1 VTTPPEAAYYIK
13 SWGQLLVRTRLR
25 ILIGLDQI
33 CQTNSI
39 CPLVGIASS
48 SEHLIM
54 MTTRR
59 NFLYLLGAG
68 TTVTLLGAGT
78 KASWA
83 APAMTAVTADVFKLP
98 PLTYEYNAL
107 EPHIDAATM
116 KFHHDKHHAAYVKN
130 LNAAVNKYP
139 ELKTKTVEQLLTN
152 LGKLPK
158 DIQTT
163 VRNNGGGH
171 LNHSMFWQ
179 IMAPKSGGVATGP
192 IASKIKAQFGT
203 FDAFKTQFNEAGTKL
218 FGSGW
223 VWLVNRQGKLEIM
236 TTSNQDSPISQGL
249 YPIMGNDVWEH
260 AYYLNYQNRRPDYL
274 SAWWNVINWAEVN
287 QRFDRAASLEENRSL
302 KA

>member
-1 VTTPPEAAYYIK
+1 
-13 SWGQLLVRTRLR
+13 
-25 ILIGLDQI
+25 
-33 CQTNSI
+33 
-39 CPLVGIASS
+39 
-48 SEHLIM
+48 M

-68 TTVTLLGAGT
+68 TTLTLFGAT
-78 KASWA
+78 KDSWA
-83 APAMTAVTADVFKLP
+83 APAATSVATDVFKLP
-98 PLTYEYNAL
+98 PLTYDYNAL
-107 EPHIDAATM
+107 EPHIDATTM

-139 ELKTKTVEQLLTN
+139 ELKTKTVEELLTN

-179 IMAPKSGGVATGP
+179 IMAPKSGGVATGA
-192 IASKIKAQFGT
+192 IASKINAQFGT
-203 FDAFKTQFNEAGTKL
+203 FDSFKTQFNEAGTKL

-223 VWLVNRQGKLEIM
+223 VWLVNRQGKLDII

-274 SAWWNVINWAEVN
+274 SAWWNVINWTEVN
-287 QRFDRAASLEENRSL
+287 QRFERSL

>member
-1 VTTPPEAAYYIK
+1 MKYA
-13 SWGQLLVRTRLR
+13 RLE
-25 ILIGLDQI
+25 
-33 CQTNSI
+33 SI
-39 CPLVGIASS
+39 SS
-48 SEHLIM
+48 LGADFM

-68 TTVTLLGAGT
+68 TTGTFLGVTSS
-78 KASWA
+78 SWA
-83 APAMTAVTADVFKLP
+83 APNTTTAAAKDVFKLP
-98 PLTYEYNAL
+98 PLTYDYNAL

-139 ELKTKTVEQLLTN
+139 ELKTKSVEQLLTS
-152 LGKLPK
+152 LSTLPK

-171 LNHSMFWQ
+171 YNHTMFWR
-179 IMAPKSGGVATGP
+179 IMGPKSGGSPTGSIAT
-192 IASKIKAQFGT
+192 AIKSQFGT
-203 FDAFKTQFNEAGTKL
+203 FDTFKTQFNEAGTKL

-223 VWLVNRQGKLEIM
+223 VWLVNDKNKLKII
-236 TTSNQDSPISQGL
+236 TTPNQDSPIAQGL

-274 SAWWNVINWAEVN
+274 SAWWNVINWTEVN
-287 QRFDRAASLEENRSL
+287 KRFAQAQ